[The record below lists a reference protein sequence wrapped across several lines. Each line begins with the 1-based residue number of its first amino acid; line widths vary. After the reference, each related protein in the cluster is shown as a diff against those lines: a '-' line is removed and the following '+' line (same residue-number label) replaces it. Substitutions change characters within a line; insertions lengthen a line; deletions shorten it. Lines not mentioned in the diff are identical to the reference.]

1 MSAQEPIMLLR
12 RQVVGLEVCC
22 AKSAASMNQF
32 LVCFISYASVVA
44 VKITLHPP
52 SQVVYFDRM
61 GRSLGGLHVNC
72 SLGDTQAQKV
82 YAMEVSRVTSYPPKF
97 QVLASASVLN
107 DLSHARVNTEVLQGR
122 NASATGGINSYRPTD
137 SAIELT
143 LGAMTCTDSGKY
155 VCVIY
160 FSNSNDPDGTPKIV
174 YKYDSTNVY
183 VGEHP
188 SVAVAR
194 ALTKP
199 TTTLRVYQP
208 GEVINITC
216 RAFVGSTPVTWV
228 WEERIIYPTPANSS
242 FQPMKV
248 LRVSNALLLKSK
260 NKCRTL
266 GSSVISYTVPN
277 ATEETRQMR
286 CKATT
291 NESSFEKLAGTFT
304 YFIGTKPTNA
314 TVPDIELYPPRLD
327 GVYTNASSLQAYQSQ
342 AGRGREVIGY
352 DSLWYLLG
360 FVAATTLFIV
370 VLFLTLWG
378 VSRWKQRSNYI
389 SRHAIVYHQRG
400 VDRGWGPGHE
410 YIVE

>member
-1 MSAQEPIMLLR
+1 MLLR

-137 SAIELT
+137 SAIE
-143 LGAMTCTDSGKY
+143 
-155 VCVIY
+155 
-160 FSNSNDPDGTPKIV
+160 
-174 YKYDSTNVY
+174 
-183 VGEHP
+183 
-188 SVAVAR
+188 
-194 ALTKP
+194 
-199 TTTLRVYQP
+199 
-208 GEVINITC
+208 
-216 RAFVGSTPVTWV
+216 
-228 WEERIIYPTPANSS
+228 
-242 FQPMKV
+242 
-248 LRVSNALLLKSK
+248 SK